1 MRWNCNTISLFTL
14 SNPGAVLLSW
24 AQKEH
29 PPRGFISFATSFP
42 VFLKTTCISLCLLRF
57 GPLSLMI
64 LIFAW
69 LSVYFCLFLLSFRL
83 LFTDIQSYNSVTPLS
98 ALLQT
103 NSAYFPW
110 HVSVPV
116 FLGTSES
123 RLCYFTI
130 FKWRDFNCIH
140 VWKEWKLAKKPRWI
154 QWPWWL
160 PARWHHACWQL
171 HSTFS

>member
-1 MRWNCNTISLFTL
+1 MRWNWNAISFFSHSST
-14 SNPGAVLLSW
+14 GAVLLPW

-29 PPRGFISFATSFP
+29 SPRGFISFTTSFP
-42 VFLKTTCISLCLLRF
+42 VFLKTTYINLCLIPF

-69 LSVYFCLFLLSFRL
+69 LSIYFCLFLLSFRL
-83 LFTDIQSYNSVTPLS
+83 LFTDIQSYKSITALS

-103 NSAYFPW
+103 NSSYFPW
-110 HVSVPV
+110 HISVPV
-116 FLGTSES
+116 LPGTSES

-130 FKWRDFNCIH
+130 FKQRDFNFFP
-140 VWKEWKLAKKPRWI
+140 VWKEWKLANKSPWI

-160 PARWHHACWQL
+160 PAKWHHACWQL
-171 HSTFS
+171 HSTFT